1 MTMNAWYGVAA
12 PAGTPAAVVDKVNG
26 AVQAAFKSG
35 EFGKR
40 LTDIG
45 VGLRPGD
52 AASFAAFWMSE
63 LDRYTGLV
71 KLTRATLD

>member
-12 PAGTPAAVVDKVNG
+12 PAGAPAAVVDKVNG
-26 AVQAAFKSG
+26 AVQVAFKSG
-35 EFGKR
+35 ELGNR
-40 LTDIG
+40 LTNIG
-45 VGLRPGD
+45 GELRPGD

>member
-1 MTMNAWYGVAA
+1 M
-12 PAGTPAAVVDKVNG
+12 VDKVNG

-52 AASFAAFWMSE
+52 AASFAAFWMSD

-71 KLTRATLD
+71 KLTGATLD